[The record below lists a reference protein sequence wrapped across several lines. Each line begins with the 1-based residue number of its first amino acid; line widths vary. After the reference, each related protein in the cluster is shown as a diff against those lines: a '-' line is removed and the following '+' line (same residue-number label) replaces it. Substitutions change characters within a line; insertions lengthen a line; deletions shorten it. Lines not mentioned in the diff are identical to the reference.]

1 MMSNTSFDVKWIP
14 DGAVMIIRA
23 DKPEDTKALQ
33 RSTHKRAR
41 ALEARMHRVAAR

>member
-1 MMSNTSFDVKWIP
+1 VKWIP

-23 DKPEDTKALQ
+23 DKPEDVKALQ

-41 ALEARMHRVAAR
+41 ALDAHVHRVAQR